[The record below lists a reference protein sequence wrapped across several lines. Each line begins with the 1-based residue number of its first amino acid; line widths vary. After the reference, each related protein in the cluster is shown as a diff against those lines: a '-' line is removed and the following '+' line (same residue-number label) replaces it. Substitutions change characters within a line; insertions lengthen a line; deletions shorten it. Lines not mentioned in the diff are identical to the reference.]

1 MKFRH
6 LILGF
11 LLFCSGALSAQP
23 RLSEKASI
31 SLMTCGPW
39 SGAVYAVYGHT
50 ALWVRDD
57 STHIDAV
64 FNYGFFDSSQP
75 NFIYHFVRGETDYI
89 LGVTSFEDF
98 ISEYRFKGV
107 AVWEQPLNLS
117 QSEKQALWKALFV
130 NSLPE
135 NRGYRYNFLYDNCA
149 TRPRDMVEKCIG
161 GKIVYP
167 HTNPDQSYRD
177 LLHECLN
184 PYPWMKFGIDLVIGA
199 PADRKIDERA
209 KMFLPIYLMHA
220 FEGAKVEKND
230 STVYPLV
237 QETKVMLSPMNNP
250 TNESENHFSL
260 LSDPLYSFLI
270 LFAISLGIT
279 IFQIK
284 KKSLNLLPKIFDTF
298 LFAIAG
304 IGGMIIF
311 FLMFFSVHPATNP
324 NWNFVWMN
332 IFALLFAI
340 LFWVKPAEKVVY
352 FYHFINF
359 ALLSLFLLFW
369 WLIPQQMPVASIPFS
384 ACLWMRSGANV
395 WLKKNRNEKR

>member
-1 MKFRH
+1 
-6 LILGF
+6 
-11 LLFCSGALSAQP
+11 
-23 RLSEKASI
+23 
-31 SLMTCGPW
+31 MTCGPW

-98 ISEYRFKGV
+98 ISEYRYKGV

-117 QSEKQALWKALFV
+117 QSEKQALWEALYI

-149 TRPRDMVEKCIG
+149 TRPRDMVEKYIG

-167 HTNPDQSYRD
+167 QTNPDQSYRD

-184 PYPWMKFGIDLVIGA
+184 PYPWMKFGIDLIIGA
-199 PADRKIDERA
+199 PADQKIDERA
-209 KMFLPIYLMHA
+209 KMFLPIYLMRA

-237 QETKVMLSPMNNP
+237 KETKTMLSATSNP
-250 TNESENHFSL
+250 TNEDKHHFSL
-260 LSDPLYSFLI
+260 LSDPLYSFLA
-270 LFAISLGIT
+270 LFVIGLAIT

-284 KKSLNLLPKIFDTF
+284 KKSRSSLPKIFDTF
-298 LFAIAG
+298 LFGMAG
-304 IGGMIIF
+304 IGGGIIF

-332 IFALLFAI
+332 IFALLFTI

-369 WLIPQQMPVASIPFS
+369 WLIPQQTPVASIPFS

-395 WLKKNRNEKR
+395 WLKKKQERKTINVSLNNN